1 VGDIKTKGSPMPSDL
16 EIILEKIR
24 ALEYELIQEI
34 QKKEEEFY
42 YKISRTKVFFEKEV
56 RKQHKLLL
64 KKLRYYLKEAAI
76 FNILTAPV
84 IWACLIPAI
93 LMDLTLSVYQAIC
106 FPVYGIPKV
115 VRADYIIMDRR
126 YLSYL
131 NIIEKFN
138 CMYCGYFNG
147 LIAYAQE
154 ISARTEQYWCPIKH
168 ARKMKF
174 IHNRYKK
181 FLDYG
186 DVKSYRENIET
197 VRRDFKDLNKGD

>member
-1 VGDIKTKGSPMPSDL
+1 MQSNL

-24 ALEYELIQEI
+24 TLEHELIQEI
-34 QKKEEEFY
+34 QSKEEEFY
-42 YKISRTKVFFEKEV
+42 YEIRRTKVLFEKEV
-56 RKQHKLLL
+56 RKQHRLLL
-64 KKLRYYLKEAAI
+64 KKLRHYIKDAAI
-76 FNILTAPV
+76 LNILTAPI
-84 IWACLIPAI
+84 IWACLFPAV
-93 LMDLTLSVYQAIC
+93 LMDLTLSIYQAIC

-115 VRADYIIMDRR
+115 RRADYIIMDRR

-154 ISARTEQYWCPIKH
+154 ITARTEQYWCPIKH

-174 IHNRYKK
+174 IHNRYKN
-181 FLDYG
+181 FFDYG
-186 DVKSYRENIET
+186 DVKSYRGNIET
-197 VRRDFKDLNKGD
+197 LRRDFKDLTKGNSDN